1 MSLCIFSKSIHLLIR
16 NVWSDDRGGVIY
28 LIVWA
33 LLILQHCMNKVK

>member
-16 NVWSDDRGGVIY
+16 NVWSDDRGVIY